1 MSEPFKKRGT
11 IVEIYDE
18 HQVSPTFKTRDFV
31 IETQDQYPKPVKF
44 TAKQA
49 VCDFLDSFKIGD
61 EVEVCFDLDGRP
73 YQSKKVIGQTEYF
86 TTVVAWKIQ
95 KVGASKPTTQAAT
108 RQIAPEIAKEI
119 EAPASGGQD
128 DLPF

>member
-95 KVGASKPTTQAAT
+95 KVGASKPTTT
-108 RQIAPEIAKEI
+108 QIATPPPPPA